1 MNFEIDY
8 KILLLII
15 IRVSAFIVISQVF
28 FPKGIS
34 NVFKIMFSI
43 LFAFMLFPVI
53 YKNVDIK
60 LYGNEQYIFLILSE
74 TLIGLLIGIFVN
86 LLFQLFSGIGSILDS
101 QGGFS
106 SSQVFD
112 PMTNNNSSVIE
123 KIFYWISLSVF
134 IIFNGHHYFIRAF
147 IFSYEKIGIG
157 NLNISSDFL
166 NSFIFAMLTIFRAS
180 FMIIIPIVIILIFV
194 DVILGIISKI
204 IPKINMIIVSFPFK
218 IAVTISL
225 LIISVKIIFTR
236 FIDIYVDFN
245 NLVFKVFSFAPV
257 LFVFSDDKTEE
268 ATPHKKKKAKEE
280 GNVAKSTF
288 LVSAISILG
297 VVLVIVLG
305 KFILGE
311 LQKIMT
317 YFLGDG
323 IAYNYGGYD
332 VVDIFKF
339 VLPKI
344 LIVVLIPGIIFI
356 GLSVISNIIQT
367 GFLITPKLLKPNFK
381 DFNPLNTIKNIFS
394 IKSLFDLFRDFI
406 IVTVLCY
413 FSYQFIIDNMETF
426 LRLGNFKINQS
437 FSFVVPLFISIFTKI
452 FGVVVAIAVVDFA
465 IEKFRYNKKLK
476 MTKQEVKEEFKQMEG
491 DQQVK
496 SQIRQKGKQI
506 IMQNMMSNVK
516 DSSVIITNPTHIAVA
531 LRYKQGEDMAPK
543 LMAKGIN
550 HVAYRIKEL
559 AQENNVPIVE
569 DKQLARFIYKNV
581 ELEAE
586 IPQEIYKAVAD
597 ILTYIFK
604 LNNKS
609 KKY

>member
-34 NVFKIMFSI
+34 NVFKIMFSVA
-43 LFAFMLFPVI
+43 FAFMLFPII
-53 YKNVDIK
+53 YQNVDIK

-86 LLFQLFSGIGSILDS
+86 LLFQLFSGIGSVLDS

-106 SSQVFD
+106 SAQIFD

-157 NLNISSDFL
+157 DLNISSDFL

-180 FMIIIPIVIILIFV
+180 FMIIIPIIIILIFV
-194 DVILGIISKI
+194 DIILGIISKI
-204 IPKINMIIVSFPFK
+204 IPKINMIVVSFPFK

-236 FIDIYVDFN
+236 FMDIYVDFN
-245 NLVFKVFSFAPV
+245 NLIFKVFSFAPV
-257 LFVFSDDKTEE
+257 IFVFSDDKTEE

-280 GNVAKSTF
+280 GNIAKSTF

-297 VVLVIVLG
+297 VVLVIILG

-311 LQKIMT
+311 LQKIMS

-406 IVTVLCY
+406 IVIVLCY

-426 LRLGNFKINQS
+426 LRLGNFKTNQS

-452 FGVVVAIAVVDFA
+452 FGVVAAIGAVDFM

-516 DSSVIITNPTHIAVA
+516 NSSVIITNPTHIAVA

-586 IPQEIYKAVAD
+586 IPQEIYKSVAD

>member
-34 NVFKIMFSI
+34 NVFKIMFSVA
-43 LFAFMLFPVI
+43 FAFMLFPII
-53 YKNVDIK
+53 YQNVDIK

-86 LLFQLFSGIGSILDS
+86 LLFQLFSGIGSVLDS

-106 SSQVFD
+106 SAQIFD

-147 IFSYEKIGIG
+147 IFSYENIGIG
-157 NLNISSDFL
+157 DLNISSDFL

-180 FMIIIPIVIILIFV
+180 FMIIIPIIIILIFV
-194 DVILGIISKI
+194 DIILGIISKI
-204 IPKINMIIVSFPFK
+204 IPKINMIVVSFPFK

-236 FIDIYVDFN
+236 FMDIYVDFN
-245 NLVFKVFSFAPV
+245 NLIFKVFSFAPV
-257 LFVFSDDKTEE
+257 IFVFSDDKTEE

-311 LQKIMT
+311 LQKIMS

-406 IVTVLCY
+406 IVIVLCY

-426 LRLGNFKINQS
+426 LRLGNFKTNQS

-452 FGVVVAIAVVDFA
+452 FGVVAAIGAVDFM

-516 DSSVIITNPTHIAVA
+516 NSSVIITNPTHIAVA

-586 IPQEIYKAVAD
+586 IPQEIYKSVAD

>member
-123 KIFYWISLSVF
+123 RIFYWISLSVF

-236 FIDIYVDFN
+236 FMAIYVDFN

-367 GFLITPKLLKPNFK
+367 GFLITPRLLKPNFK